1 MSIGLP
7 GWSPEIEKGFKEILF
22 RFLEEIQCT
31 KAALYLF
38 GPDDSF
44 VLATQYG
51 FGRRD
56 LLAAEHRARDPLTVK
71 ARSLGD
77 KPRAFNRSPE
87 LGPLADYFKQGRT
100 SRVLLVPLVDGQE
113 MIGFV
118 DARDK
123 GRKRAFEPRDSAAAK
138 NIAAALLDLA
148 RQSGFAAPADT
159 TEATFSP
166 PVWSAPVMP
175 GRRSDAGVPRAPML
189 DDPSIEELHDAA
201 LDVVLEDQ
209 VVAVAVTLATSE
221 GAATLVYLRQGGADV
236 DRPAL
241 ILHQEMAMAEVGL
254 AAPAKGAWQVEVRR
268 APATADP
275 SAATMI
281 ASAVL
286 LKEPEIGA
294 LIVSVIGGG
303 GAARSALER
312 VRGRAR
318 HAHDKSVL
326 RFTRRNLA
334 RRLLQPGEQTFPDL
348 VAHSEAVSRL
358 AWAVALAL
366 DWGAAR
372 AEEAAVAG
380 LLHDV
385 GMRELDY
392 ERLYRNPSPTTDDR
406 RMYQEH
412 PATGEKIVAGTGLD
426 DVAAAIR
433 HHHERWDGN
442 GYPDRLVGESIPILA
457 RLVHVAEVYDVLSS
471 TGRYRPT
478 LSPDKALEVLSRAA
492 GHQFDP
498 ATVEAL
504 SKVVPEMSGSRG

>member
-1 MSIGLP
+1 VSVGLP

-31 KAALYLF
+31 KASLYLL

-56 LLAAEHRARDPLTVK
+56 LLAAEHRPSDPLTVK

-77 KPRAFNRSPE
+77 RPRAFNRLPE

-100 SRVLLVPLVDGQE
+100 SRVLLVPLLDGRE

-123 GRKRAFEPRDSAAAK
+123 GRKRAFEPRDSE
-138 NIAAALLDLA
+138 IATDIAGALLDLA
-148 RQSGFAAPADT
+148 RRSGLATPEDSAAET
-159 TEATFSP
+159 SSP
-166 PVWSAPVMP
+166 TVRAPLVMP
-175 GRRSDAGVPRAPML
+175 GRRGDARVSRAPML
-189 DDPSIEELHDAA
+189 DDPSLEELHDAA
-201 LDVVLEDQ
+201 LDVALEHQ
-209 VVAVAVTLATSE
+209 VVAVAVTLAAPE
-221 GAATLVYLRQGGADV
+221 GAATLVYLRQGGADI
-236 DRPAL
+236 DRDAL
-241 ILHQEMAMAEVGL
+241 IRHQEMAMTEAGR
-254 AAPAKGAWQVEVRR
+254 ATPAKGTWQVEVRR

-275 SAATMI
+275 TAATMI

-286 LKEPEIGA
+286 LSDPVVGS
-294 LIVSVIGGG
+294 LIVSVIGSGGG
-303 GAARSALER
+303 GAARTAIER
-312 VRGRAR
+312 LRGRVQ

-326 RFTRRNLA
+326 RFTRRNLF
-334 RRLLQPGEQTFPDL
+334 RRLLQPGEQRFPDL

-358 AWAVALAL
+358 AWSLALAL
-366 DWGAAR
+366 DWGSAR
-372 AEEAAVAG
+372 AEEAALAG

-385 GMRELDY
+385 GLRELDY

-406 RMYQEH
+406 KMYQEH
-412 PATGEKIVAGTGLD
+412 PVTGEKIVAGTGFD
-426 DVAAAIR
+426 EVAAAIR

-442 GYPDRLVGESIPILA
+442 GYPDRLVGESIPVLA
-457 RLVHVAEVYDVLSS
+457 RLVHVAEVFDVLSS

-478 LSPDKALEVLSRAA
+478 LSPGRALEVLNRAA

-498 ATVEAL
+498 MMVEAL
-504 SKVVPEMSGSRG
+504 NRVIT